1 MKSNNRINEVQQKCW
16 TSYRHTRTALLLVL
30 GLQIGSVQ
38 LTKAQDINYTRPSW
52 LIGVAAGANFNFHEG
67 TTQELNSNFTVPTA
81 FHKGTGMGLY
91 IAPLVEF
98 HKPNKRWGVILQAG
112 YDNRKGK
119 FDQVISPCNC
129 PADLSTNL
137 TYITLEPSLRFAP
150 FKSDFYLYGG
160 PRLAMTFDE
169 SFVFKQ
175 GTNPDVPEQVANADV
190 TGNFSHINKNLLS
203 MQVGAGYD
211 IQLSNRNKRTQFV
224 LSPFISF
231 HPYIGQDPR
240 DIESWNLT
248 TVRVG
253 AAFKFGGGSKVEN
266 ANKDSVGPDV
276 PAAVSGNEDKV
287 KFYVNSPRNI
297 STKRTIRETFPLR
310 NYVFFDIGSNEIPS
324 RYILI
329 TKDSVKSFKE
339 DQVVLVTP
347 TNLSGRSDRQMIV
360 YYNILNILGDRM
372 GKYPNSTI
380 TLSGSSEKGPQDGRL
395 MAESIKTYLTSV
407 FGIEASRIKTQ
418 GRTKPAFPS
427 QQPGSTH
434 EFDLL
439 HEGDRR
445 VSIETSSPELLMEFQ
460 SGPNA
465 PLKPLEI
472 VTVQEAPI
480 ESYLTFNNEGSEEA
494 FNYWQ
499 LEVKDSEGKIQY
511 FGPYTQ
517 NKLSMP
523 GKTILGDKPEGDY
536 TVTMIGT
543 TKKGKTIKKETNV
556 HMVLWTPPKSEEVMR
571 FSVIYEF
578 NESKAISLYEKY
590 LQEIVINKIPQGGS
604 VLIHGH
610 TDVIGDPKYNE
621 KLSWARANDVKAIME
636 AGLIKKGRSDVVFQI
651 YGFGED
657 EKSSP
662 FNNKYPEERFYN
674 RTVIIDILP
683 N

>member
-1 MKSNNRINEVQQKCW
+1 M
-16 TSYRHTRTALLLVL
+16 
-30 GLQIGSVQ
+30 
-38 LTKAQDINYTRPSW
+38 
-52 LIGVAAGANFNFHEG
+52 
-67 TTQELNSNFTVPTA
+67 
-81 FHKGTGMGLY
+81 
-91 IAPLVEF
+91 VEF
-98 HKPNKRWGVILQAG
+98 HKPNKRWGFILQAG

-137 TYITLEPSLRFAP
+137 TYVTVEPSLRFAP

-160 PRLAMTFDE
+160 PRLAMAFDKT
-169 SFVFKQ
+169 FVFKQ
-175 GTNPDVPEQVANADV
+175 GINPDYPEQVANPDI
-190 TGNFSHINKNLLS
+190 TGDFSKVNKNLLS
-203 MQVGAGYD
+203 MQIGAAYD
-211 IQLSNRNKRTQFV
+211 IQLSNSNKRTQFV

-240 DIESWNLT
+240 EIESWNLT

-253 AAFKFGGGSKVEN
+253 AAFKLGGGHKVES
-266 ANKDSVGPDV
+266 ANKDSAGKDI
-276 PAAVSGNEDKV
+276 PASALGNGDKV
-287 KFYVNSPRNI
+287 KFSVNSPKNI
-297 STKRTIRETFPLR
+297 PTQRTVRETFPLR
-310 NYVFFDIGSNEIPS
+310 NYVFFDIGSNEIPD
-324 RYILI
+324 RYILL

-347 TNLSGRSDRQMIV
+347 KNLTGRSDRQMIV

-372 GKYPNSTI
+372 GKYPSSTI
-380 TLSGSSEKGPQDGRL
+380 TLSGSSEKGPDEGRV
-395 MAESIKTYLTSV
+395 MAESVKRYLTSV

-418 GRTKPAFPS
+418 GRTKPEFPS
-427 QQPGSTH
+427 QQPGSTS
-434 EFDLL
+434 EFELL

-445 VSIETSSPELLMEFQ
+445 VAIETTSPELLMEFQ
-460 SGPNA
+460 SGPNS

-480 ESYLTFNNEGSEEA
+480 ESYLTINNEGGEEA
-494 FNYWQ
+494 FTYWQ
-499 LEVKDSEGKIQY
+499 MEVKDSEGKIQY

-517 NKLSMP
+517 DKISMP
-523 GKTILGDKPEGDY
+523 GKTILGNKPEGDY

-543 TKKGKTIKKETNV
+543 TKKGKTVKKESKV
-556 HMVLWTPPKSEEVMR
+556 HMVLWTPPKTEEVMR

-578 NESKAISLYEKY
+578 NESKAIPMYEKY
-590 LQEIVINKIPQGGS
+590 LNEMVISKIPQGGK
-604 VLIHGH
+604 VIIHGH
-610 TDVIGDPKYNE
+610 TDAIGDPVYNE
-621 KLSWARANDVKAIME
+621 KLSWARANDVKNIME
-636 AGLIKKGRSDVVFQI
+636 DGLRNKGRSDVVFQL

-662 FNNKYPEERFYN
+662 FNNNYPEERFYN